1 VNEAPIRITYFGN
14 SPQSVLQGRT
24 YLDGVIQDHYHN
36 YRNCIQVCGTGFR
49 NVEPPPLLC
58 SETNLDEYLLYF
70 DQDLLLQDDQ
80 HNLTLNGIQNQT
92 NIPQRLF
99 IDLYEVQRHIR
110 AGLYVEGIFEGPR
123 PPELQ
128 GL

>member
-1 VNEAPIRITYFGN
+1 MWNPH
-14 SPQSVLQGRT
+14 L
-24 YLDGVIQDHYHN
+24 
-36 YRNCIQVCGTGFR
+36 
-49 NVEPPPLLC
+49 

-80 HNLTLNGIQNQT
+80 HNLNLNGIQNQN

-110 AGLYVEGIFEGPR
+110 AGLYVEGYFRRTASSRAPRDTFE
-123 PPELQ
+123 
-128 GL
+128 